1 MQVAYATVLLKL
13 PKLTTA
19 SEGAI
24 IGNRFYY
31 HGNQQIMPSPVI
43 FIPPKRERN
52 REPEKAATEGK
63 LLREKEHAGAGWETG
78 GPMQGLSGGVPE
90 HQPWA
95 DHPTGL
101 TTIHGMPLQALC
113 CQGVATGGKCD
124 FHAEVQNMGSIQTG

>member
-19 SEGAI
+19 REGAI

-63 LLREKEHAGAGWETG
+63 LLREKEHAGAGWEERRPSTG
-78 GPMQGLSGGVPE
+78 PVSQGPA

-95 DHPTGL
+95 KHP
-101 TTIHGMPLQALC
+101 QA
-113 CQGVATGGKCD
+113 
-124 FHAEVQNMGSIQTG
+124 